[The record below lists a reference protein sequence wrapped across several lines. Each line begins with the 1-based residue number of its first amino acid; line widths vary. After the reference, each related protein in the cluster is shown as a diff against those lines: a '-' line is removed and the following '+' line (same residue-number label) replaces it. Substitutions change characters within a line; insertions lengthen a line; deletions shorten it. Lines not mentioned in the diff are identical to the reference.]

1 MVDSTAREAFAQASL
16 IVDGSSSQSGIGSSR
31 KFLKLVVSPYARYA
45 ILAKFSAFSNS
56 VISNDAFRDVFLYDD
71 DVVNKDPDSMLTTKE
86 PEHTSDVEYPI
97 IEPTISTVEVAR
109 VPVAQLRERIGKR
122 KLYDEYFRVLRI
134 TPTKAGKFSYIT
146 SEEAQLVEEYHL
158 ARNTSD
164 AAKLEF
170 LESRGLLDNQFP
182 PSEYA
187 NASNFSFNEGYE
199 APTLPISIDL
209 INLANR
215 LESLNI
221 IARHLVSVVILQG
234 ISVAG
239 IFLTREVVLAI
250 VNRKSLPPSKESGKF
265 SWSGFDFTRVN
276 QNLWRVSCQ
285 MDVSNA
291 TTEAPRSLLSSV
303 SQSSGNVL

>member
-1 MVDSTAREAFAQASL
+1 
-16 IVDGSSSQSGIGSSR
+16 
-31 KFLKLVVSPYARYA
+31 
-45 ILAKFSAFSNS
+45 
-56 VISNDAFRDVFLYDD
+56 
-71 DVVNKDPDSMLTTKE
+71 MLTAKE

-97 IEPTISTVEVAR
+97 IEPATTTVEIAR

-122 KLYDEYFRVLRI
+122 KLYEEYFPTLRI
-134 TPTKAGKFSYIT
+134 TPVKAGKFSYIT

-170 LESRGLLDNQFP
+170 LESRGLLGNQF

-187 NASNFSFNEGYE
+187 GASNLSFNEGYE
-199 APTLPISIDL
+199 APTLPISLDL

-234 ISVAG
+234 ISIAG
-239 IFLTREVVLAI
+239 IPLTREVVLAI
-250 VNRKSLPPSKESGKF
+250 VNKKSLPSSKQSGKF

-276 QNLWRVSCQ
+276 QNLWRISCQ
-285 MDVSNA
+285 MDVGNV

-303 SQSSGNVL
+303 SHSPDNVL